1 MTPIISLVMLGSRN
15 TRNKKIK
22 TQDNMQKYM
31 RFGLYG
37 LVLLAGVLITVN
49 GPVLLAAE
57 ASSESPDMPSSA
69 SAFDNDGSG
78 DGFDEFDAFDDFD
91 EFEEDE
97 GDETK
102 AVFDPLSGYNRV
114 VTVVNDRLYYW
125 VLKPVARGYGWVVP
139 KPARQSI
146 NCFFINLGF
155 PARFVNNVL
164 QLKMKESSVETAR
177 FLVNT
182 TVGVAGLWDP
192 ADVWLELPAYDEDF
206 GQTLGHYGLGGGF
219 HIVWPFFGPSNL
231 RDTCGRGVDWF
242 LSPTSYIE
250 DDDVSLSVSAVQTIN
265 KTSLKIG
272 QYEAMTKDA
281 LDLYVFIRDGYEQN
295 RNKKI
300 EE

>member
-1 MTPIISLVMLGSRN
+1 MLGSRN